1 MKTSS
6 VTVNIVIIIGC
17 MMIFMGSLSI
27 LLTYGTK
34 QYDINEEESKA
45 LCYVRTILAHT
56 SHVHVHPYF
65 HR

>member
-6 VTVNIVIIIGC
+6 VTVNIVIIVGC

-45 LCYVRTILAHT
+45 L
-56 SHVHVHPYF
+56 
-65 HR
+65 